1 MSDPTALQRSVPE
14 NRFSITLL
22 QGNLSI
28 PTKVKTGPA
37 FDSESTSYL
46 LQDNPSREKSIYTV
60 NFFLLFIREKSKD
73 IKLPCMAKVGQ

>member
-1 MSDPTALQRSVPE
+1 MSDPSAFQRSVPD

-22 QGNLSI
+22 QGNLGI
-28 PTKVKTGPA
+28 PTKVKTVPT

-46 LQDNPSREKSIYTV
+46 LQDNPSREKSAYTV

-73 IKLPCMAKVGQ
+73 IKLSCMAKVGQ